1 MERLNIDSI
10 TPLKFKNNPFE
21 LLKSR
26 MLMLNPSANINW
38 DDFAMHIVPPNGVGS
53 QGTITLFLKHEVK
66 PKYVNP
72 HRTVEFKYTT
82 DISIADIIRNNYNI
96 PEVIHYDDIP
106 ELKSAF
112 EYQDTDGRFKSK
124 LFPFPNTNIFNVR
137 EERAYKRYDG
147 SYQIESYDWELGEY
161 LSEDVN
167 SRILRVEVNERH
179 GFTITSANIDSPEYT
194 VLLLPATRS
203 SSDTLWFRGERAS
216 TATLDFNING
226 GEFTS
231 NTLNII
237 TLAEITE

>member
-26 MLMLNPSANINW
+26 MLILNPSANINW

-53 QGTITLFLKHEVK
+53 QGTITLYLKHEVK

-112 EYQDTDGRFKSK
+112 EYQDTDGTFKSK
-124 LFPFPNTNIFNVR
+124 LFPKANIFRVN

-147 SYQIESYDWELGEY
+147 SYQIESYDPVLGEY
-161 LSEDVN
+161 LSEDIN
-167 SRILRVEVNERH
+167 SRILTVAGTTERH
-179 GFTITSANIDSPEYT
+179 GFTITSANINSPEYT

-203 SSDTLWFRGERAS
+203 PSDTLWFRGERAS
-216 TATLDFNING
+216 TATQDFNING
-226 GEFTS
+226 GEFKS
-231 NTLNII
+231 NILDII

>member
-10 TPLKFKNNPFE
+10 TPLKFKNNTFE

-26 MLMLNPSANINW
+26 ILMLNPSANINW
-38 DDFAMHIVPPNGVGS
+38 DDFVMHVVPPNGVGS
-53 QGTITLFLKHEVK
+53 QGTITLSLKEEVK

-82 DISIADIIRNNYNI
+82 DISIADIFRNIYNI

-106 ELKSAF
+106 ELISAF
-112 EYQDTDGRFKSK
+112 EYEDTDGIYKSK
-124 LFPFPNTNIFNVR
+124 LFPKTNIFTVM

-147 SYQIESYDWELGEY
+147 SYQIESYDPVSGEY
-161 LSEDVN
+161 SPEDVN
-167 SRILRVEVNERH
+167 SRILTVAVNSRN
-179 GFTITSANIDSPEYT
+179 GFTITSADTDSPDYT
-194 VLLLPATRS
+194 VWLLPATRS
-203 SSDTLWFRGERAS
+203 LSDTLWFRGERAS